1 MHIFN
6 HCIYYYYF
14 IFATNFDTLYIFRF
28 SYLITKK
35 EHMSHDM
42 TTLIFQ
48 GFEKCYEKIKNIGNN
63 ITIYSLGWKNHNL
76 YPINNIHIYL
86 F

>member
-1 MHIFN
+1 MDIFRPLY
-6 HCIYYYYF
+6 ILYYI
-14 IFATNFDTLYIFRF
+14 IFTTNFDTLYIFRF

-48 GFEKCYEKIKNIGNN
+48 GFEKCYEKIKTIGNN
-63 ITIYSLGWKNHNL
+63 ITIYSLGWINHNL
-76 YPINNIHIYL
+76 YPINNIHIYC